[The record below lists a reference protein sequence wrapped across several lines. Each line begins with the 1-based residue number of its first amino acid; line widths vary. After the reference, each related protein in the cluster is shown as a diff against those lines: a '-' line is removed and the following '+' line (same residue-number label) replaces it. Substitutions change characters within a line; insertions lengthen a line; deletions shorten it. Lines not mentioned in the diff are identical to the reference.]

1 MRLKLENILIW
12 IKLRLYPS
20 YKSYWCVKPKTL
32 DITFNDPQE
41 LFLHCSMQILCDFY
55 EDVINRKS
63 KCKWDYDEN
72 FKATYNIMG
81 EIYYWWTKD
90 RVKLN
95 DEIDL
100 LYIKYI
106 DLSESNVEKN
116 INMEISMKI
125 FDIEKEMKVKDS
137 EMLHKL
143 VDIREY
149 LWD

>member
-1 MRLKLENILIW
+1 MKLNLENILIW

-20 YKSYWCVKPKTL
+20 YKSYWSVKPKTL

-55 EDVINRKS
+55 EDIINRKS
-63 KCKWDYDEN
+63 KWDYDEN
-72 FKATYNIMG
+72 FKATYNIIV

-95 DEIDL
+95 NEIDS

-106 DLSESNVEKN
+106 DLAVGE
-116 INMEISMKI
+116 
-125 FDIEKEMKVKDS
+125 IEKGINNKISLEIFTIEEEIRIKDT
-137 EMLHKL
+137 EMLHRL